1 MIVRTTGYIRDGVD
15 LKIRIMLEDL
25 GIDNSNGTTLAQ
37 SIILKL
43 AKSVYGDDKPY
54 FPIEGVIWINTS
66 AINGLLNERA
76 ILNDSNLPKL
86 CSIMVHEMLH
96 ILCIGQHPN
105 SNFGWGSQKLGLV
118 TDMTSKNGGWLYTGK
133 ADSKAINF
141 YKHIYC
147 NNDKVIGIPIEDD
160 DGFLGHFEEGYDNQ
174 GNFGIRN
181 IDGVEYY
188 PMPFEIMSTYH
199 TDISFTSP
207 ITIGVL
213 EDYGYEIDWNN
224 EEINKAINIQVE
236 RANSLNGKS
245 LGKAV
250 SEYFS

>member
-1 MIVRTTGYIRDGVD
+1 MEAKYARSKY
-15 LKIRIMLEDL
+15 
-25 GIDNSNGTTLAQ
+25 SN
-37 SIILKL
+37 
-43 AKSVYGDDKPY
+43 
-54 FPIEGVIWINTS
+54 
-66 AINGLLNERA
+66 
-76 ILNDSNLPKL
+76 
-86 CSIMVHEMLH
+86 
-96 ILCIGQHPN
+96 
-105 SNFGWGSQKLGLV
+105 
-118 TDMTSKNGGWLYTGK
+118 
-133 ADSKAINF
+133 
-141 YKHIYC
+141 
-147 NNDKVIGIPIEDD
+147 
-160 DGFLGHFEEGYDNQ
+160 FLGHFEEGYDNQ

-224 EEINKAINIQVE
+224 EEINKAINIQVT